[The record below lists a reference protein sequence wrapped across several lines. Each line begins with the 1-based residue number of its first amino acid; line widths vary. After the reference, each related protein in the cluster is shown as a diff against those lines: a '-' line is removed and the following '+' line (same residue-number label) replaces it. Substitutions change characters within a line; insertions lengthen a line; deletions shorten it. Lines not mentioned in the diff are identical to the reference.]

1 MPSQLVVT
9 QKQQPNQAI
18 SSKEQPEL
26 KRNETK
32 KKLPINMVFS
42 GEEDLIT
49 YDIKLLIFKHNTTS
63 NFFSTKNSSQGLPC

>member
-18 SSKEQPEL
+18 PSKEQPEL

-32 KKLPINMVFS
+32 KYFPSIQYSLEKK
-42 GEEDLIT
+42 T
-49 YDIKLLIFKHNTTS
+49 
-63 NFFSTKNSSQGLPC
+63 